1 MCHNV
6 GHRLEGAEHSTT
18 DGKDS
23 SKLPKKNCLKK
34 SKISLIVVID
44 MVVVGVK
51 YKYYVCELLF
61 PEFLQSIPKKP
72 TSCFNV

>member
-23 SKLPKKNCLKK
+23 SKLRQKKLPQ
-34 SKISLIVVID
+34 KIQNIID
-44 MVVVGVK
+44 
-51 YKYYVCELLF
+51 
-61 PEFLQSIPKKP
+61 
-72 TSCFNV
+72 SCH

>member
-1 MCHNV
+1 MS
-6 GHRLEGAEHSTT
+6 GT
-18 DGKDS
+18 DWKGRNIRQQMGKI
-23 SKLPKKNCLKK
+23 PQNCVRKNCLKK
-34 SKISLIVVID
+34 SKILLTVVID